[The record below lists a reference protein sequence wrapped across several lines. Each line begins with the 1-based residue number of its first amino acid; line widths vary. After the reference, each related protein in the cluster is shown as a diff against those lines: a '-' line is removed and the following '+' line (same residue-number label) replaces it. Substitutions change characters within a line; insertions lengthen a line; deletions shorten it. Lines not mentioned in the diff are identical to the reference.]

1 MLFRSTDRWRL
12 IFAMSARILFN
23 SMLGRTG
30 MLELFPNRD
39 RACSE
44 SKFFNKS
51 TVVKNY
57 TNWLKE
63 VNLLISLPFG
73 GLVLC

>member
-1 MLFRSTDRWRL
+1 
-12 IFAMSARILFN
+12 
-23 SMLGRTG
+23 MLGRTG

-44 SKFFNKS
+44 SKLFNKS
-51 TVVKNY
+51 TVVTNS